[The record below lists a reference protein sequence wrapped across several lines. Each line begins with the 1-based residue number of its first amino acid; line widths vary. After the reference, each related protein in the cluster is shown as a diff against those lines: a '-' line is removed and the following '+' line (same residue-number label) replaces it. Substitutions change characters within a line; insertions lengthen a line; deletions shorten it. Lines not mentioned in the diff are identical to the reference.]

1 MLIVLVQLPLASAC
15 QGEKLSALTASLV
28 KLTFCFGRQGIA
40 ILIQTSRAVEKTK
53 VGCLFTEEELRQWF
67 FRYMASSYSQP
78 RRINP

>member
-1 MLIVLVQLPLASAC
+1 MCSN
-15 QGEKLSALTASLV
+15 SMSLQQV

>member
-1 MLIVLVQLPLASAC
+1 MEITSNGNITSHFCFSEGCITVCSN
-15 QGEKLSALTASLV
+15 SMSLQQV

-67 FRYMASSYSQP
+67 FR
-78 RRINP
+78 

>member
-1 MLIVLVQLPLASAC
+1 MRESVQRGQENRLGRKGSFLVSPDNFVLLPHLPTR
-15 QGEKLSALTASLV
+15 ALKV

-67 FRYMASSYSQP
+67 FR
-78 RRINP
+78 